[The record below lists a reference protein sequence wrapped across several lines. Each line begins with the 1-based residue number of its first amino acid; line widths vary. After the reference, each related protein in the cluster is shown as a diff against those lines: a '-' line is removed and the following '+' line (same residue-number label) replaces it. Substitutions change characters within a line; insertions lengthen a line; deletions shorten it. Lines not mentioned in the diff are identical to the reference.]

1 MLPPSPE
8 GKAGAIT
15 LPSLAEPDLTRNTE
29 IHLTS
34 VHLDGVDEAPRVLD
48 QLDDDIV
55 EPAVFP
61 AGLRV
66 KTGVA
71 DMSLSIFN
79 IDNSSQAPI
88 RARTFVNRVSA
99 AVKIGDLVQRT
110 HRRLARTPTEA
121 GCRTVAR

>member
-1 MLPPSPE
+1 MARPSGGRSPPLRRRQHTPQLRPRAQPPQDPCGE
-8 GKAGAIT
+8 VAGVAAI
-15 LPSLAEPDLTRNTE
+15 
-29 IHLTS
+29 I
-34 VHLDGVDEAPRVLD
+34 
-48 QLDDDIV
+48 DDIV
-55 EPAVFP
+55 EPAVIP